1 MPVGCWLVSAPHISP
16 LCYDICR
23 PHTRCLVEGL
33 PLPKPVVESALSEV
47 SNDLDLIRSCVLC
60 AEGLVVGK
68 YQVFKFPRGRWLAAA
83 QVRHSDPNWAHT
95 STHREPLA

>member
-1 MPVGCWLVSAPHISP
+1 M
-16 LCYDICR
+16 
-23 PHTRCLVEGL
+23 EGL

-83 QVRHSDPNWAHT
+83 QVRHSDPNWAHQHAPKPLGPNT
-95 STHREPLA
+95 STCC